1 MATIIR
7 QAYIDKIEKYL
18 GKETIIVLVGQRRV
32 GKSYM
37 MKTVR
42 DQKASNP
49 DNNIIY
55 IDKEKREFDS
65 IRNYQDLNQYIDEHF
80 VASKHNYILIDEI
93 QDITEFERS
102 IRSFRTEPNTDII
115 ITGSNAKML
124 SNELSTLI
132 GGRYKEIYIQSLSYK
147 EFLVFHQ
154 LPDNDDSLAKY
165 IQYGGLPGLAK
176 IGLEEDDAREYQMD
190 IFHTVLLKNVIMR
203 NRIRNVPFLENLV
216 RFLADNTGKLISA
229 NSIAKYM
236 KSQGES
242 ITSTVIINYISFLCE
257 AYILHKVNRFDI
269 HGKRIFETN
278 DKFYFE
284 DNGIRNAL
292 AGGTREGD
300 IEKVIEN
307 IIYQHL
313 IRLGYQVYVGQL
325 QAGEIDFVCTKPDGQ
340 RIYVQASYIIADMAT
355 REREFGNLRAINDNY
370 PKYVI
375 SMTPL
380 LTRNDDNGITHLHL
394 RKFLKEG
401 LSGTR
406 CKSTKFQT
414 DMQIILRK
422 RPSLPL
428 LKQIKKKRAYLV
440 RANTETFAN
449 FANEK

>member
-115 ITGSNAKML
+115 ITAKML

-132 GGRYKEIYIQSLSYK
+132 GGRYKEIYIQSLSYE

-203 NRIRNVPFLENLV
+203 NQIRNVPFLENLV

-307 IIYQHL
+307 IVYQHL

-355 REREFGNLRAINDNY
+355 REREFGNLRAIKDNY

-380 LTRNDDNGITHLHL
+380 LTRNDDNGIKHLHL

-401 LSGTR
+401 
-406 CKSTKFQT
+406 F
-414 DMQIILRK
+414 
-422 RPSLPL
+422 
-428 LKQIKKKRAYLV
+428 
-440 RANTETFAN
+440 
-449 FANEK
+449 

>member
-1 MATIIR
+1 MVTIIR

-132 GGRYKEIYIQSLSYK
+132 GGRYKEIYIQSLSYE

-190 IFHTVLLKNVIMR
+190 IFHTVLLKDVIMR

-278 DKFYFE
+278 NKFYFE

-401 LSGTR
+401 
-406 CKSTKFQT
+406 F
-414 DMQIILRK
+414 
-422 RPSLPL
+422 
-428 LKQIKKKRAYLV
+428 
-440 RANTETFAN
+440 
-449 FANEK
+449 

>member
-102 IRSFRTEPNTDII
+102 IQSFRTEPNTDII

-132 GGRYKEIYIQSLSYK
+132 GGRYKEIYIQSLSYE

-154 LPDNDDSLAKY
+154 LPDNADSLAKY

-190 IFHTVLLKNVIMR
+190 IFHTVLLKDVIMR

-269 HGKRIFETN
+269 HGKRILETN

-401 LSGTR
+401 L
-406 CKSTKFQT
+406 
-414 DMQIILRK
+414 
-422 RPSLPL
+422 
-428 LKQIKKKRAYLV
+428 
-440 RANTETFAN
+440 
-449 FANEK
+449 

>member
-132 GGRYKEIYIQSLSYK
+132 GGRYKEIYIQSLSYE

-203 NRIRNVPFLENLV
+203 NQIRNVPFLENLV

-325 QAGEIDFVCTKPDGQ
+325 QADEIDFVCTKPDGQ
-340 RIYVQASYIIADMAT
+340 RIYVQASYIIADMST

-401 LSGTR
+401 
-406 CKSTKFQT
+406 F
-414 DMQIILRK
+414 
-422 RPSLPL
+422 
-428 LKQIKKKRAYLV
+428 
-440 RANTETFAN
+440 
-449 FANEK
+449 

>member
-132 GGRYKEIYIQSLSYK
+132 GGRYKEIYIQSLSYE

-190 IFHTVLLKNVIMR
+190 IFHTVLLKDVIMR
-203 NRIRNVPFLENLV
+203 NQIRNVPFLENLV

-278 DKFYFE
+278 NKFYFE

-401 LSGTR
+401 L
-406 CKSTKFQT
+406 
-414 DMQIILRK
+414 
-422 RPSLPL
+422 
-428 LKQIKKKRAYLV
+428 
-440 RANTETFAN
+440 
-449 FANEK
+449 